1 MKIKSDIYWLEK
13 MIIDKYKKRVRLNYK
28 LKINYLKFKVY

>member
-13 MIIDKYKKRVRLNYK
+13 MIIDKYKKRVRLNYQLKNK
-28 LKINYLKFKVY
+28 LFKV